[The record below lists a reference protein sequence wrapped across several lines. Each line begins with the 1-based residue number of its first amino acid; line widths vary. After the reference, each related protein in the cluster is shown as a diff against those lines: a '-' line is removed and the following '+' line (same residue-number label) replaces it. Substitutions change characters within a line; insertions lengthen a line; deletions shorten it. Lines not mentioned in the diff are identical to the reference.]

1 MIVDEFI
8 SKPVRGTLSYQDS
21 GPVSAV
27 VLLCGPNPFLGGQ
40 PDNPVLQTLASA
52 LLDAGAIVL
61 TIEYPAWSAGLAA
74 EEFERLRAQFWSE
87 EFIPDQM
94 PQDVIAG
101 NRALGFLGNLSR
113 EFGVPLVAAGY
124 SYGGA
129 LALELT
135 QCAPI
140 PVLAISPPLRTLSP
154 SSRLGDDR
162 CLLIRAREDLAL
174 SSEEVAAFQVRS
186 SHAFQQ
192 ELVLESEDH
201 FFMHELPTIA
211 RATKEWLTGLLA
223 GR

>member
-1 MIVDEFI
+1 MIVDELI

-21 GPVSAV
+21 GAVSAV

-40 PDNPVLQTLASA
+40 PDNPVLHALASA
-52 LLDAGAIVL
+52 LLEAGAIVL
-61 TIEYPAWSAGLAA
+61 TIEYPAWNAGLAA

-101 NRALGFLGNLSR
+101 TRALEFLGNLSR

-154 SSRLGDDR
+154 SSRLVDGR
-162 CLLIRAREDLAL
+162 CVVIRAREDLAL
-174 SSEEVAAFQVRS
+174 SSDEVAAFQIRS
-186 SHAFQQ
+186 SYAFQ
-192 ELVLESEDH
+192 LDVVLEAEDH
-201 FFMHELPTIA
+201 FFMRELPTIA
-211 RATKEWLTGLLA
+211 RTTNDWLTGLLA